1 MLFNVLLLSLNISYY
16 YSNIYAIITGFF
28 HAYGYAAVFFL
39 MLLESATI
47 PVPSEIVMPLAGLFA
62 AKHIFSFYP
71 ALISSII
78 GSGVGIAI
86 DYYIGYFIGKD
97 LVYKHLKFF
106 RIKQSQLDSFDKW
119 FERNG
124 VAAVFITRLVPVIRT
139 VMSFPAGFAKM
150 NPKEFFAYS
159 LSGAAIWN
167 TVLMV
172 FGFYALSGTSAEQ
185 ILSAIGIFV
194 LVLYAIYALA
204 LRHLN
209 RRGAH

>member
-1 MLFNVLLLSLNISYY
+1 MPINIILLSLNLSYY
-16 YSNIYAIITGFF
+16 YSNLTSIITAFF

-47 PVPSEIVMPLAGLFA
+47 PVPSEVIMPLAGIFA
-62 AKHIFSFYP
+62 ARHIFDFWP
-71 ALISSII
+71 ALIASIL
-78 GSGVGIAI
+78 GSGAGIAI

-97 LVYKHLKFF
+97 IVYKHLRFF
-106 RIKQSQLDSFDKW
+106 RITQAQLDAFDIW

-124 VAAVFITRLVPVIRT
+124 MAAVFITRLVPVIRT

-150 NPKEFFAYS
+150 KPKYFFAYS
-159 LSGAAIWN
+159 ISGAVIWN

-185 ILSAIGIFV
+185 ILAAIGVFV
-194 LVLYAIYALA
+194 LVLYMIYALA
-204 LRHLN
+204 LRHL
-209 RRGAH
+209 RRRH

>member
-1 MLFNVLLLSLNISYY
+1 MPINIILLSLNLSYY
-16 YSNIYAIITGFF
+16 YSNLTSIITAFF

-47 PVPSEIVMPLAGLFA
+47 PVPSEVIMPLAGIFA
-62 AKHIFSFYP
+62 ARHIFDFWP
-71 ALISSII
+71 ALIASIL
-78 GSGVGIAI
+78 GSGAGIAI

-97 LVYKHLKFF
+97 IVYKHLRFF
-106 RIKQSQLDSFDKW
+106 RITQAQLDAFDIW

-124 VAAVFITRLVPVIRT
+124 MAAVFITRLVPVIRT

-150 NPKEFFAYS
+150 KPKSFFAYS
-159 LSGAAIWN
+159 ISGAVIWN

-185 ILSAIGIFV
+185 ILAAIGVFV
-194 LVLYAIYALA
+194 LVLYMIYALA
-204 LRHLN
+204 LRHL
-209 RRGAH
+209 RRRH